1 MEVVPGSSER
11 GGAADEPG
19 RQADQPVEQGQRH
32 GESEPLTPRPPIRQA
47 APGGRTLAFDEVS
60 DDDDVIVLHQGRVL
74 MHGSVSRVMEAADA
88 RDIRA
93 AFTWL
98 THGAEAATEVP

>member
-1 MEVVPGSSER
+1 MFFVFFFQAEDGIRDHCVTGVQTCALPIYTIGYVRRLVVEDGVSVLW
-11 GGAADEPG
+11 AT
-19 RQADQPVEQGQRH
+19 H
-32 GESEPLTPRPPIRQA
+32 LI
-47 APGGRTLAFDEVS
+47 DEVS

-74 MHGSVSRVMEAADA
+74 VHGSVSRVLEAADA